1 MVLKSV
7 FSEKMC
13 GFIHFFYK
21 NRDFFY
27 IFWVIFRRFHPLG
40 SIRCQRCR
48 EVDLEGHWVQL
59 RAHLIGFNRNATIYF
74 FQDFFEKKHVF
85 QSFFL

>member
-1 MVLKSV
+1 M
-7 FSEKMC
+7 FSFNF
-13 GFIHFFYK
+13 FIK
-21 NRDFFY
+21 TEIFY

-59 RAHLIGFNRNATIYF
+59 RAHLIGFNRNATIF
-74 FQDFFEKKHVF
+74 FSNNFNKETQFFYVDVLSIGIDH
-85 QSFFL
+85 